1 MSEMSNRIECLERE
15 MRGLRG
21 WILVL
26 SIALVTTFAL
36 GATQGTPDELTL
48 RRLAIVDYKGRER
61 IVAMTEQYDSASLV
75 HYDSNGKKR
84 IVAET
89 DFTGR
94 ASLVHYDYDGKMRIV
109 STTDRSSLA
118 AIKLGDSKGKIVWGH
133 TSSE

>member
-1 MSEMSNRIECLERE
+1 MRETDDRIERLERG
-15 MRGLRG
+15 MGRLRR

-26 SIALVTTFAL
+26 AIALVTTSAL

-75 HYDSNGKKR
+75 DYDSNGKKR
-84 IVAET
+84 IVTET
-89 DFTGR
+89 DFTGS

-109 STTDRSSLA
+109 SKTDRSSLA